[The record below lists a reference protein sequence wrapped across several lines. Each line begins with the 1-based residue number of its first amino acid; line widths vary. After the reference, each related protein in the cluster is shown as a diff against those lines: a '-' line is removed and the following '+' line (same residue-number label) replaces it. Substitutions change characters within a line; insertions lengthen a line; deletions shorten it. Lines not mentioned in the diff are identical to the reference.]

1 MQPVPRKIPLSRV
14 TGLGL
19 GLPLLGV
26 LLYLAAWPVPV
37 QPEAWTPPEA
47 IAPSEQWPAVQW
59 TPAVQVVPIADGYGP
74 EDIDVD
80 EQGRVYGGLHDGRIL
95 RWTPG
100 DWAVEELANT
110 GGRPLGL
117 QFAQDGALLI
127 ADAHKGLLRLEGST
141 LETLTTTCGG
151 RPLVFTDDLD
161 VAADGSIWFSDASER
176 FGQPRW
182 KYDILENK
190 PNGRLCRYDPRTQQ
204 TEQILGGLYFANGVA
219 IDPEQ
224 RYVLVNETSR
234 YRVLRYWMSGPRA
247 GTHEVIID
255 NLPGFPDGISTGSN
269 GRFWLALAGPR
280 DPIVDRLGPYP
291 ALRKAIVRLPELI
304 QPAPQVSL
312 QVIGMDGDGKVL
324 HHAVMFEE
332 APFSVVTSVEEANG
346 QLYLGSLSTAAFAS
360 LPTP

>member
-1 MQPVPRKIPLSRV
+1 MLV
-14 TGLGL
+14 
-19 GLPLLGV
+19 
-26 LLYLAAWPVPV
+26 YLAAWPVPV
-37 QPEAWTPPEA
+37 EPEAWTPPEA
-47 IAPSEQWPAVQW
+47 IAPREQWPAAQW
-59 TPAVQVVPIADGYGP
+59 KPEVEVVEIADGYGP
-74 EDIDVD
+74 EDVDVD
-80 EQGRVYGGLHDGRIL
+80 AQGRVYGGLHDGRIL
-95 RWTPG
+95 RWSPG

-117 QFAQDGALLI
+117 QFDRDGALLI
-127 ADAHKGLLRLEGST
+127 ADAHKGLLRLVGKT

-161 VAADGSIWFSDASER
+161 VAADGSVWFSDASER

-190 PNGRLCRYDPRTQQ
+190 PNGRLCRYDPSTGE

-255 NLPGFPDGISTGSN
+255 NLPGFPDGISTGSG

-280 DPIVDRLGPYP
+280 DALVDAIGPYP
-291 ALRKAIVRLPELI
+291 ALRKVIVRLPAFI
-304 QPAPQVSL
+304 QPAPKVSL
-312 QVIGMDGDGKVL
+312 QVLGMDGDGRVL

-332 APFSVVTSVEEANG
+332 APFSVVTSVEEAG
-346 QLYLGSLSTAAFAS
+346 GRLYLGSLSTAGFAS
-360 LPTP
+360 MPTP